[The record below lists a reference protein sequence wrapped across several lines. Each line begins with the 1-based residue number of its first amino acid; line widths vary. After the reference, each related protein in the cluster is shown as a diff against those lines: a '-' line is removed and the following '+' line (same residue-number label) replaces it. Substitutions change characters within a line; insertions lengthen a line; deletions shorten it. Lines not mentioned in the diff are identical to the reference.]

1 MQDDALR
8 WNDRYREAGPVSA
21 RPPEPLEE
29 REDLTSLIPTAGT
42 AIDIACGLGA
52 QTLWLASRGLHVVA
66 LDVSPVAIER
76 VRAAADAA
84 GLADHVETRVVDL
97 DDGLPDG
104 TPIADVI
111 VCQRFRSPQL
121 YPSIVEH
128 LAPNGVAIVTVLS
141 EVGLSDVGLSD
152 VGLGQSPGPF
162 HAPAGELVTAF
173 TCVQMEILYSAEAA
187 GAATILAKRRA

>member
-8 WNDRYREAGPVSA
+8 WNDRYREADPVGA
-21 RPPEPLEE
+21 RPPEPFDE
-29 REDLTSLIPTAGT
+29 RADLTSLIPTAGT

-52 QTLWLASRGLHVVA
+52 QTLWLASRGLRVIA

-84 GLADHVETRVVDL
+84 GLADHIDAGVVDL

-111 VCQRFRSPQL
+111 VCQRFRKPQL
-121 YPSIVEH
+121 YPSLIEH
-128 LAPNGVAIVTVLS
+128 LAPGGLAVVTVLS
-141 EVGLSDVGLSD
+141 EVGLSEVQP
-152 VGLGQSPGPF
+152 GQSPGPF
-162 HAPAGELVTAF
+162 HAPPGELVAAF
-173 TCVQMEILYSAEAA
+173 TCEQMEILYSAEGA
-187 GAATILAKRRA
+187 GTATILAKRRG